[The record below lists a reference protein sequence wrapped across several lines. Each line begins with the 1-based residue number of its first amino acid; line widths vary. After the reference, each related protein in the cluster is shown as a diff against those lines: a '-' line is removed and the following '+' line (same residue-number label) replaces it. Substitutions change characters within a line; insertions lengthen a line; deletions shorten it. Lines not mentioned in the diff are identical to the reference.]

1 MRFRSKIKSILSTVL
16 ALTLLLSA
24 VPITTTYAA
33 QSNEYVDPADNWMS
47 ANGRTNEFDMN
58 ATITYE
64 TAYCTVCGR
73 DTVNMTY
80 RVPEYTK
87 SGETALNR
95 NVRYSDGTCIDGV
108 SRGNLDNGIP
118 GQNAYYTGYH
128 WTKSVCQTCGTINA
142 VDGQGDY
149 DFNKNVY
156 CLNPCDHNFFLDFDA
171 TTYEPYDENYHT
183 TTLKAGKYCQFCKGT
198 RERGTTKREPHDFH
212 EVVDAQIGNNR
223 FYIHEHCDDCGYET
237 SEYVTAKSVVSSYYG
252 NVDGE
257 AHTLTVSDL
266 SDRGVST
273 SIRYGTSADSCTL
286 TSAPNYTDAGY
297 NTVYYKITYT
307 YDGKS
312 MTENGVSYVWLLDEP
327 ETNITILIP
336 ETRNQSHEHDYRY
349 VETVP
354 PTCENL
360 GYERWQC
367 AECGALEKKNYT
379 PAKGHNYESV
389 TVREASCTQGGLTL
403 YICKDCGDF
412 YTETTPI
419 GSHHYHTKTINP
431 TCQSVGYTEHTCEV
445 CGDTYIT
452 DIQPLVSHA
461 FERITKV
468 PTCTDKGYTTSTCAV
483 CGFSYVSDYTDATG
497 HDWDEGHTVTNST
510 CEGEGVIEYHCK
522 NCDEKMIKSTSANG
536 HRAGAAATCT
546 EPQICE
552 DCGTI
557 LQLPKGHTYESSV
570 IAPTCTEMGYTI
582 YRCKDCGDTY
592 TGDYTDKIPHHYH
605 TTVTNPTC
613 TSHGY
618 TTYTCVNCGDEYIS
632 DYTEKTPHRFKAAVT
647 APTCTEFGFTTYTCE
662 DCGESYV
669 SDYTDKT
676 PHNYNKQ
683 IVEPTCTE
691 HGYTVYTCPDCGNE
705 YIGDITDCEQHKY
718 KETVIAPTC
727 TEMGYSIFTCESCRD
742 EYKGNYTDKIPHS
755 YKAVI
760 TNPTCTAFGF
770 TTFTCEN
777 CGDSYVSDYTDKLEH
792 DYEKT
797 VTAPTCTES
806 GHTEYKCKNCELSFI
821 ADYTDKIPHNYTA
834 KVTNPTCTSH
844 GYTTYTCDACG
855 DEYVSD
861 YTEKTPH
868 NYKAV
873 ITNPTCTELGFTTYT
888 CEDCGKSYIL
898 DYTDKTAHDYTAAVT
913 APKCTEM
920 GFTTYTCKDCGHSY
934 IADYTDMTGHK
945 LSDWI
950 IDEAATIEHSGT
962 KHIECTVCGEK
973 LKDVEIPQLA
983 DTDRTDEDGNAEVG
997 KYAVLITDKNGI
1009 PVFNSEIV
1017 IDVNDN
1023 ITIKLPEERL
1033 LDYAD
1038 PTTVTVFV
1046 AETQRPAE
1054 NLNIFIGDANGNNAT
1069 GVTNAD
1075 GQVKFPN
1082 NSSNTGDDN
1091 GTIGKDNDEAKETFV
1106 VRVTDRLNT
1115 IIPDCDIYLGESNNI
1130 VVDLPEGVRP
1140 SREEPVIIIVTD
1152 QNGVA
1157 QKDITIIAIGNDDYI
1172 EKGKTDIYGRVTLPI
1187 TDKGYTDD
1195 NGKVNVEQLNVIV
1208 NDEAELIPNA
1218 YVVHD
1223 EDGTISVTLPDDKS
1237 ITYDNR
1243 ITVTVLDSMGKA
1255 VENISVTV
1263 SDKAEKTY
1271 TANTDENGRIVVPP
1285 VNEDITD
1292 KDGNGVVN
1300 GHNVNVSDETGKA
1313 IENVF
1318 ITIDESGKIKVELPE
1333 EIKIDI
1339 ENRIVVTVTNKENEP
1354 EKDIFVE
1361 VSDKDGKTE
1370 SNLTD
1375 ENGKATVPPT
1385 NIDYTDING
1394 YGELDGYSVT
1404 VKNADGAIEKAYLEY
1419 DRENGKVTV
1428 TLPENIKVDDY
1439 RNRVTVTVLNK
1450 ADNTPA
1456 KDIDI
1461 TVKETVT
1468 DGEPKTVSGKTDA
1481 DGKFVTPPLN
1491 EDITD
1496 NDGNSGVSETTTQDG
1511 KDTDGD
1517 GEVDTPAETVT
1528 TTYKIV
1534 VNDTQGIIG
1543 NAFVKIEDGKVY
1555 VTLPDGKTLTT
1566 SNQTTVTVLDK
1577 EDKPVKD
1584 VSVTVTDS
1592 NKATATRTTDA
1603 NGKITVP
1610 VKTSSG
1616 GGGGSRSG
1624 GGGGGSVSV
1633 NTTNIKITDKDG
1645 KNVTGFTKSSDTNG
1659 NVTITL
1665 PNGKT
1670 ITDKDYYTIIVTNGS
1685 GAAKPDI
1692 TVTLKDKSNNSAS
1705 GITDKNGVVIL
1716 PAEEHKTYI
1725 FGYDDGTFR
1734 PENDMTRA
1742 EAAAI
1747 FARLV
1752 SDKKGEKI
1760 SGNATFADVS
1770 SKDWFAKEVGYLEKY
1785 NIIKGYED
1793 NTFRPNDAVTRAEFV
1808 TMAVRYYSLFS
1819 EVKKAGYT
1827 VNYTDLNS
1835 SYCAYGDIAYAKNI
1849 GWLNGYADGTFKGD
1863 NNITRAEVVT
1873 VVNRAT
1879 GRNADESYI
1888 NRNLSVLNKFTD
1900 LKNNSHWAYY
1910 DIEEAANTHKAVNS
1924 SDGEVWSK

>member
-1 MRFRSKIKSILSTVL
+1 MKFRSKLKSILSSVL

-33 QSNEYVDPADNWMS
+33 QSNEYVDPADVWMS

-64 TAYCTVCGR
+64 TGYCTVCNR
-73 DTVNMTY
+73 DTLGMTY

-87 SGETALNR
+87 TGETALNR
-95 NVRYSDGTCIDGV
+95 NVRYSDGTCIDGI
-108 SRGNLDNGIP
+108 SKGNLDSGTP
-118 GQNAYYTGYH
+118 GVDSYYTGMH
-128 WTKSVCQTCGTINA
+128 WTKSVCQTCGTINS
-142 VDGQGDY
+142 VDGPGDY

-156 CLNPCDHNFFLDFDA
+156 CLNPCDHNFFLDFDN
-171 TTYEPYDENYHT
+171 TTYEPYDEHYHT

-198 RERGTTKREPHDFH
+198 KERGTVKHEAHDFH

-237 SEYVTAKSVVSSYYG
+237 SEYVTAKSVISSYYG

-266 SDRGVST
+266 SDSGVRT
-273 SIRYGTSADSCTL
+273 SIRYGTSADNCNL
-286 TSAPNYTDAGY
+286 TSAPNYTQAGY

-307 YDGKS
+307 YDGES
-312 MTENGVSYVWLLDEP
+312 MTENGVSYVWLLEEP

-336 ETRNQSHEHDYRY
+336 ETRNDKHEHDYRY
-349 VETVP
+349 IETVP
-354 PTCENL
+354 PTCETL

-367 AECGALEKKNYT
+367 AECGALEKKNYI
-379 PAKGHNYESV
+379 PAKGHTYESV
-389 TVREASCTQGGLTL
+389 TIREATCTQGGLTL
-403 YICKDCGDF
+403 YLCKDCGDF
-412 YTETTPI
+412 HTETTPT
-419 GSHHYHTKTINP
+419 GSHHYHTKTVNP

-461 FERITKV
+461 FERITKA
-468 PTCTDKGYTTSTCAV
+468 PTCIDKGYTTSTCAV
-483 CGFSYVSDYTDATG
+483 CGLTYVSDYTDATG

-536 HRAGAAATCT
+536 HKTGAAATCT

-557 LQLPKGHTYESSV
+557 LQLPKGHTYESRV
-570 IAPTCTEMGYTI
+570 IAPTCTAMGYTV
-582 YRCKDCGDTY
+582 YLCRDCGDTY
-592 TGDYTDKIPHHYH
+592 TGDYTDKAAHHYH
-605 TTVTNPTC
+605 TVVTQPTC
-613 TSHGY
+613 TSSGY
-618 TTYTCVNCGDEYIS
+618 TTYTCENCGNEYVS
-632 DYTEKTPHRFKAAVT
+632 DYTDKTPHNFKAAVT
-647 APTCTEFGFTTYTCE
+647 APTCTEFGFATYTCE

-718 KETVIAPTC
+718 KERVIAPTC
-727 TEMGYSIFTCESCRD
+727 TEMGYSIFTCESCSD
-742 EYKGNYTDKIPHS
+742 EYKGNYTDKVPHS

-760 TNPTCTAFGF
+760 TNPTCTEF
-770 TTFTCEN
+770 
-777 CGDSYVSDYTDKLEH
+777 
-792 DYEKT
+792 
-797 VTAPTCTES
+797 
-806 GHTEYKCKNCELSFI
+806 
-821 ADYTDKIPHNYTA
+821 
-834 KVTNPTCTSH
+834 
-844 GYTTYTCDACG
+844 
-855 DEYVSD
+855 
-861 YTEKTPH
+861 
-868 NYKAV
+868 
-873 ITNPTCTELGFTTYT
+873 GFTTYT
-888 CEDCGKSYIL
+888 CEDCGTSYVS

-913 APKCTEM
+913 VPKCTEM

-934 IADYTDMTGHK
+934 IADYTDMLGHT

-950 IDEAATIEHSGT
+950 IDVDATIEHSGA

-973 LKDVEIPQLA
+973 LKNVEIPQLA
-983 DTDRTDEDGNAEVG
+983 DADRTDEDGNAEVG
-997 KYAVLITDKNGI
+997 NFAVLITDKNGI

-1017 IDVNDN
+1017 IDVNDK
-1023 ITIKLPEERL
+1023 ISISLPSERL

-1046 AETQRPAE
+1046 AETQQPAE
-1054 NLNIFIGDANGNNAT
+1054 NLNIFISDANGNNAT
-1069 GVTNAD
+1069 GKTNAD
-1075 GQVKFPN
+1075 GQVVFPN

-1130 VVDLPEGVRP
+1130 VVDFPDGVRP
-1140 SREEPVIIIVTD
+1140 TREEPVIIIVTD

-1157 QKDITIIAIGNDDYI
+1157 QKDITIIAIGDDDYI

-1208 NDEAELIPNA
+1208 NDETELIPNA
-1218 YVVHD
+1218 YVIHN
-1223 EDGTISVTLPDDKS
+1223 EDGTISVTLPDGKS
-1237 ITYDNR
+1237 ISYDNR
-1243 ITVTVLDSMGKA
+1243 ITVSVLDSMGKA
-1255 VENISVTV
+1255 VPNISVTV

-1271 TANTDENGRIVVPP
+1271 TADTDENGRIVVPP

-1300 GHNVNVSDETGKA
+1300 GHNVNVSDETGKP
-1313 IENVF
+1313 IENAF
-1318 ITIDESGKIKVELPE
+1318 ITIDENGKIKVELPE

-1375 ENGKATVPPT
+1375 ESGKATVPPT

-1419 DRENGKVTV
+1419 DRENGKITV

-1439 RNRVTVTVLNK
+1439 RNRVIVTVLNK
-1450 ADNTPA
+1450 VDNTPA

-1461 TVKETVT
+1461 TVKETVAE
-1468 DGEPKTVSGKTDA
+1468 GEPKTANGKTDS

-1517 GEVDTPAETVT
+1517 GEIDTPSETVI

-1592 NKATATRTTDA
+1592 NKATATKTTDA

-1616 GGGGSRSG
+1616 GGGGSRSSG
-1624 GGGGGSVSV
+1624 GGGGGSISV
-1633 NTTNIKITDKDG
+1633 NTTNVKITDKDG
-1645 KNVTGFTKSSDTNG
+1645 KNVTGFTKSTDTNG
-1659 NVTITL
+1659 NVTIML
-1665 PNGKT
+1665 PSGKT
-1670 ITDKDYYTIIVTNGS
+1670 ITDKDYYTITVTNGS

-1705 GITDKNGVVIL
+1705 GTTDKNGVVIL
-1716 PAEEHKTYI
+1716 PAEEHKAYI

-1752 SDKKGEKI
+1752 SDKKDEKI
-1760 SGNATFADVS
+1760 SGNASFKDVS
-1770 SKDWFAKEVGYLEKY
+1770 GQDWFAKEVGYLEKY

-1808 TMAVRYYSLFS
+1808 TMAVRYYSLFN
-1819 EVKKAGYT
+1819 EVKKTGYT

-1835 SYCAYGDIAYAKNI
+1835 SYWAYGDIAYAKNI

-1873 VVNRAT
+1873 VVNRTT

-1888 NRNLSVLNKFTD
+1888 NKNLSVLNKFTD

-1910 DIEEAANTHKAVNS
+1910 DIEESANTHRAVNS
-1924 SDGEVWSK
+1924 TDGEVWSK